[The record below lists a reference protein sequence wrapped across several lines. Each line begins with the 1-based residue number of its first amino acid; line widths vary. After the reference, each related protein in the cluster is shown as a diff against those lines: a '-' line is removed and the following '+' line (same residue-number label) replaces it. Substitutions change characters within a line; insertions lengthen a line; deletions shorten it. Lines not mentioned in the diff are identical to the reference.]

1 MNELLV
7 LTCTHTHPF
16 NGPTAY
22 MPVQKI
28 TYRFRVELMW
38 SILEYV
44 RDTLSIGKSHET
56 KSSAQHQNAHSFDEI
71 TVLILQ
77 EAICHSIGQS

>member
-1 MNELLV
+1 
-7 LTCTHTHPF
+7 
-16 NGPTAY
+16 
-22 MPVQKI
+22 
-28 TYRFRVELMW
+28 MW

-44 RDTLSIGKSHET
+44 RDTLSIGKCHET